1 MVLSKGECFNDFA
14 DGMPMETQDRGAR
27 AENRVSFLLE
37 RKGWQLLERNWSCR
51 WGELDLVLHKNEQ
64 LLVVEV
70 KGRRSLAWGPW
81 SVDPT
86 KRRRLGRAISCWR
99 AEHPMQADWLLQVA
113 VAVVPL
119 PPSQGAPRWYRLDR
133 LC

>member
-1 MVLSKGECFNDFA
+1 MKTSPPGA
-14 DGMPMETQDRGAR
+14 QAETL
-27 AENRVSFLLE
+27 VSSLLQQQ
-37 RKGWQLLERNWSCR
+37 GWQLLDRNWSCR
-51 WGELDLVLHKNEQ
+51 WGELDLVLHKNDQ

-86 KRRRLGRAISCWR
+86 KRRRLCRAISCWR

-119 PPSQGAPRWYRLDR
+119 PPAQGAPHWFRLDR

>member
-1 MVLSKGECFNDFA
+1 MKTYPPGA
-14 DGMPMETQDRGAR
+14 QAET
-27 AENRVSFLLE
+27 RVSSLLQ
-37 RKGWQLLERNWSCR
+37 RQGWQLLDRNWSCR

>member
-1 MVLSKGECFNDFA
+1 VDRI
-14 DGMPMETQDRGAR
+14 PMKMQPPGAQAET
-27 AENRVSFLLE
+27 RVSSLLQ
-37 RKGWQLLERNWSCR
+37 RQGWQLLDRNWSCR

>member
-1 MVLSKGECFNDFA
+1 MKTYPPGA
-14 DGMPMETQDRGAR
+14 QAET
-27 AENRVSFLLE
+27 RVSSLLQQQ
-37 RKGWQLLERNWSCR
+37 GWQLLDRNWSCR

-119 PPSQGAPRWYRLDR
+119 PPAQGAPHWFRLDR

>member
-1 MVLSKGECFNDFA
+1 MKMQPPGA
-14 DGMPMETQDRGAR
+14 QAETL
-27 AENRVSFLLE
+27 VSSLLQ
-37 RKGWQLLERNWSCR
+37 RQGWQLLDRNWSCR

-86 KRRRLGRAISCWR
+86 KRRRVGRAIICWGSENPLH
-99 AEHPMQADWLLQVA
+99 AECVLLLA
-113 VAVVPL
+113 VALVPL
-119 PPSQGAPRWYRLDR
+119 PQTQGATH
-133 LC
+133 C

>member
-1 MVLSKGECFNDFA
+1 MKTHLSGA
-14 DGMPMETQDRGAR
+14 QAET
-27 AENRVSFLLE
+27 RVSSLLQ
-37 RKGWQLLERNWSCR
+37 RQGWQLLDRNWSCR
-51 WGELDLVLHKNEQ
+51 WGELDLVLHKNRQ

-81 SVDPT
+81 SVDPA
-86 KRRRLGRAISCWR
+86 KRRRLGLAISCWR

-119 PPSQGAPRWYRLDR
+119 PPAQGAPYWFRLDR

>member
-1 MVLSKGECFNDFA
+1 MA
-14 DGMPMETQDRGAR
+14 DSLTLGRR
-27 AENRVSFLLE
+27 AEATALELL
-37 RKGWQLLERNWSCR
+37 RSTGWRLLDRNWRCR
-51 WGELDLVLHKNEQ
+51 WGELDLVLEKDRR

-70 KGRRSLAWGPW
+70 KGRSSRFCADRG
-81 SVDPT
+81 VAAFDQR
-86 KRRRLGRAISCWR
+86 KRRCLARAISCWR

-119 PPSQGAPRWYRLDR
+119 PPAQGAPHWFRLDR

>member
-1 MVLSKGECFNDFA
+1 MTTQASGVQA
-14 DGMPMETQDRGAR
+14 ET
-27 AENRVSFLLE
+27 RVSQLLQ
-37 RKGWQLLERNWSCR
+37 RRGWHLLERNWSCR
-51 WGELDLVLHKNEQ
+51 WGELDLVLHKNRQ

-81 SVDPT
+81 SVDPA
-86 KRRRLGRAISCWR
+86 KRRRLGWAISCWR
-99 AEHPMQADWLLQVA
+99 AEHPMQAEWLLQVT

-119 PPSQGAPRWYRLDR
+119 PPARGAVRWFGLDQ